1 MKRKELKKTQ
11 STILLH
17 LFLYDFGESLKL
29 LFYKF
34 SFCKHN
40 IDKNVKIKIIIVFN
54 RERSRILI

>member
-1 MKRKELKKTQ
+1 MEKKELKKTQ

-34 SFCKHN
+34 SFCN
-40 IDKNVKIKIIIVFN
+40 TIFDKNVKIKIILF
-54 RERSRILI
+54 LIENAHLN